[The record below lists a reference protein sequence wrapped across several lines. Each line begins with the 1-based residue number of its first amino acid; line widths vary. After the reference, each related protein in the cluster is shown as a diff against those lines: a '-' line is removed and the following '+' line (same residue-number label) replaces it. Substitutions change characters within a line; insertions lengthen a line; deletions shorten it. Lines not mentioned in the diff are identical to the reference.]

1 MLNWKKITA
10 IFILAFFA
18 LPLNQAQAII
28 TPDRPVYNNEALWT
42 ARITFIDPNTSE
54 EYLLCSGVLVTPTI
68 VVTAAHCLDPDVGMD
83 LLSTMKIY
91 FGAHNIDDPNMIE
104 YKPSSFVYHNKYYR
118 TVYDILT
125 EDEYEEGFDPSDI
138 GIITLDKPVKNVKPI
153 TMANKNYKPV
163 GVLRTFGWGMI
174 NENGDVSDNLL
185 TAIQYDKSKDEKTIA
200 EYDIFDN
207 FKKVI
212 PATAYK
218 DNLSIGTCYGDSGG
232 PLVDKKNVLVGIT
245 SWANTDDC
253 SEPMATIFTK
263 ISEYRD
269 WIYAASVRSE
279 NLLKSNVCR
288 AISKKESITEAKI
301 FVKEINALANWSPVN
316 ITSYSKSLS
325 SKEIYSL
332 AEDTLKDIGG
342 KFSKGNY
349 TSTYKITYK
358 VIYKNGKFELGPV
371 LKDNSSQV
379 TKNKKLFMTGYEKS
393 RVSSS
398 NKGKFVT
405 PKSYM
410 PTMCLSPKK
419 DKPSKVIVIGSE
431 DNQDPYDNQASYSEV
446 TAFVKEINALAA
458 FTEKDDAIEQ
468 VAEALDNGAYGS
480 FEFTSSGN
488 GVYIAT
494 NGDRYDIFFSYD
506 LAYVTGFTN
515 YNENPMGSTLELVP
529 LPVPPIKPPTISYED
544 YFWSTPNNWSEYPG
558 SVTSEDRAQIEV
570 AEKTQIVRDS
580 DVPETYIYSCNFKIE
595 IRE

>member
-42 ARITFIDPNTSE
+42 ARITFMNPNTKE
-54 EYLLCSGVLVTPTI
+54 EDLLCSGVLVSPTI
-68 VVTAAHCLDPDVGMD
+68 VVTAAHCLDPDMGMD
-83 LLSTMKIY
+83 VLSTMKIY
-91 FGAHNIDDPNMIE
+91 FGAHNIDDPNMVE

-125 EDEYEEGFDPSDI
+125 EEEYEEGFDPSDI
-138 GIITLDKPVKNVKPI
+138 GIITLAKPVKNVKPI
-153 TMANKNYKPV
+153 TMPNKNYKPV

-269 WIYAASVRSE
+269 WIQAASVRSE

-288 AISKKESITEAKI
+288 AISKKESITEAEI

-316 ITSYSKSLS
+316 ISSYSKSLS
-325 SKEIYSL
+325 SNEIYSL

-358 VIYKNGKFELGPV
+358 VYYKDGKFKLGPV
-371 LKDNSSQV
+371 VKDNSSQV

-398 NKGKFVT
+398 NKGKFIT

-410 PTMCLSPKK
+410 PTMCQSPKK
-419 DKPSKVIVIGSE
+419 DKPSTVIVIGSE
-431 DNQDPYDNQASYSEV
+431 ENQDPYNNQASYSEV

-458 FTEKDDAIEQ
+458 FTAKDDAFEQ
-468 VAEALDNGAYGS
+468 VAEALDNGLYGS
-480 FEFTSSGN
+480 FEFTSSEN

-494 NGDRYDIFFSYD
+494 NGDRYDIFFSND
-506 LAYVTGFTN
+506 AAYVTAFTN
-515 YNENPMGSTLELVP
+515 YNENPMGSILDLVP
-529 LPVPPIKPPTISYED
+529 LPVPPIKPPTISNED
-544 YFWSTPNNWSEYPG
+544 YFWSAPNNWSEYPG
-558 SVTSEDRAQIEV
+558 SVIGEWIDRSDV
-570 AEKTQIVRDS
+570 AEKTQIVRDL
-580 DVPETYIYSCNFKIE
+580 DAADTYIYSCNFNFE